1 MADTPADQPAGPG
14 GDLEQRLAEATAR
27 GDHFAR
33 LLAALVAASGPV
45 QISASAYTAA
55 DPSALLDLPAIVGG
69 EQVIMYALPE
79 QVVAFV
85 GAFAGPPAGNAD
97 AS

>member
-1 MADTPADQPAGPG
+1 MSDDQPDASA
-14 GDLEQRLAEATAR
+14 GDLEHQLAEATAR

-45 QISASAYTAA
+45 QISASAYAAA

-69 EQVIMYALPE
+69 EQAIMYALPE
-79 QVVAFV
+79 QVIAFV
-85 GAFAGPPAGNAD
+85 GRFASPPAAGDAD